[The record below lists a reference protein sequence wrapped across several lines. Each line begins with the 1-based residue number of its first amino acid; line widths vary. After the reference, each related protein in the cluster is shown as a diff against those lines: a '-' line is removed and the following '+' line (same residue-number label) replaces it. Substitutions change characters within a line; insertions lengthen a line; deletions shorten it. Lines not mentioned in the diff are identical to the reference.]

1 MHLKN
6 GLSVF
11 GGLTLI
17 VIILAVI
24 YGGVA
29 SPTEAAA
36 VSAIYAYLIAVFG
49 YRDMWPLERIRIR
62 QNRKGIPNGRTT

>member
-1 MHLKN
+1 VHLQN
-6 GLSVF
+6 GLSAF
-11 GGLTLI
+11 GGLMLI

-62 QNRKGIPNGRTT
+62 QNRKGIPKGRTT

>member
-1 MHLKN
+1 MHLQN
-6 GLSVF
+6 GFSVF
-11 GGLTLI
+11 GGLMLI

-49 YRDMWPLERIRIR
+49 YRDMWPLERFPSRFTRIQR
-62 QNRKGIPNGRTT
+62 V